1 MSRARR
7 APSVRTRTTVVA
19 AGVVLIA
26 LGAGAFGLVWL
37 VRDRLTSADRSATV
51 LRARDVLAL
60 AQSDDLPV
68 RLSFPGDENGATQVL
83 DAAGAVVASTANI
96 EGESPIS
103 PLRPAAGATA
113 SDIRRVD
120 VIDDEQRYV
129 VVAVAAGDGA
139 RTVVSATSLESTEDT
154 VSALT
159 EALAIGLP
167 VVIVMVAITTRIL
180 VGRALRP
187 VAAITAEVS
196 DITDRELDRRV
207 PEPSSSDEI
216 QQLAVTMN
224 RMLGRLE
231 ESSARQRR
239 FVADAS
245 HELRSPLASAR
256 AALEVAVLHPDSRE
270 SLVAAINDALID
282 HDRLD
287 RLAKDLL
294 AIARLDGQSSAGI
307 ATEVDVGSIVATLV
321 QRRPEGSIIL
331 DVQGDLAS
339 VRTSEHAVLQV
350 VTNLLD
356 NAARHRK
363 GATRVRVEQ
372 RPDGLV
378 VEVHD
383 DGPGIPAVDRQ
394 RVFEPFT
401 RLDEARVADEG
412 AGLGLAIVHE
422 LVTSLGG
429 TVSIGE
435 SALGGAA
442 AVVRIP
448 V

>member
-167 VVIVMVAITTRIL
+167 VVIVMVAISAPL
-180 VGRALRP
+180 V
-187 VAAITAEVS
+187 VCF
-196 DITDRELDRRV
+196 REGAYRR
-207 PEPSSSDEI
+207 PSSRS
-216 QQLAVTMN
+216 VT
-224 RMLGRLE
+224 RSRSGREGRL
-231 ESSARQRR
+231 
-239 FVADAS
+239 
-245 HELRSPLASAR
+245 
-256 AALEVAVLHPDSRE
+256 
-270 SLVAAINDALID
+270 
-282 HDRLD
+282 
-287 RLAKDLL
+287 
-294 AIARLDGQSSAGI
+294 
-307 ATEVDVGSIVATLV
+307 
-321 QRRPEGSIIL
+321 
-331 DVQGDLAS
+331 
-339 VRTSEHAVLQV
+339 
-350 VTNLLD
+350 
-356 NAARHRK
+356 
-363 GATRVRVEQ
+363 
-372 RPDGLV
+372 GLKLF
-378 VEVHD
+378 H
-383 DGPGIPAVDRQ
+383 
-394 RVFEPFT
+394 
-401 RLDEARVADEG
+401 
-412 AGLGLAIVHE
+412 
-422 LVTSLGG
+422 S
-429 TVSIGE
+429 
-435 SALGGAA
+435 
-442 AVVRIP
+442 
-448 V
+448 

>member
-1 MSRARR
+1 MSGTRR

-26 LGAGAFGLVWL
+26 LGVGAFGLVWL

-60 AQSDDLPV
+60 AQSDDLPS

-83 DAAGAVVASTANI
+83 DASGVVVASTDNV

-103 PLRPAAGATA
+103 PLRPAAGATS
-113 SDIRRVD
+113 SDIRQVD
-120 VIDDEQRYV
+120 AIDDEQRYV

-159 EALAIGLP
+159 EALVIGLP
-167 VVIVMVAITTRIL
+167 IVILMVAITTRIL

-231 ESSARQRR
+231 ESSVRQRR

-256 AALEVAVLHPDSRE
+256 AALEVAALHPDSRE

-294 AIARLDGQSSAGI
+294 ALARLDGRGSVGI
-307 ATEVDVGSIVATLV
+307 ATEVDVGSVVATLV
-321 QRRPEGSIIL
+321 ERRPEGTITL
-331 DVQGDLAS
+331 DMKGDLALA
-339 VRTSEHAVLQV
+339 RTSEHAVVQV
-350 VTNLLD
+350 MTNLLD
-356 NAARHRK
+356 NAARHR
-363 GATRVRVEQ
+363 ASTTQVRVSQQ
-372 RPDGLV
+372 RGRLV
-378 VEVHD
+378 LEVHD
-383 DGPGIPAVDRQ
+383 DGLGIPAADRE

-412 AGLGLAIVHE
+412 TGLGLAIVNE

-435 SALGGAA
+435 SDLGGAA
-442 AVVRIP
+442 VLVRLP
-448 V
+448 G

>member
-60 AQSDDLPV
+60 AQSDDLPA

-83 DAAGAVVASTANI
+83 DASGAVVASTDNVD
-96 EGESPIS
+96 GESAIS
-103 PLRPAAGATA
+103 SLRPAAGDTS
-113 SDIRRVD
+113 SDIRLVD
-120 VIDDEQRYV
+120 AIDDEQRYV
-129 VVAVAAGDGA
+129 VVAVAGDDGD

-154 VSALT
+154 VSALI

-167 VVIVMVAITTRIL
+167 IVIVMVAITTRLL

-207 PEPSSSDEI
+207 PEPSSSDEV

-231 ESSARQRR
+231 ESSVRQRR

-256 AALEVAVLHPDSRE
+256 AALEVAALHPDSRE

-294 AIARLDGQSSAGI
+294 ALARLNGQGPAGTT
-307 ATEVDVGSIVATLV
+307 TEVDVARVVATLV
-321 QRRPEGSIIL
+321 ERRPEGSITL
-331 DVQGDLAS
+331 DVDDDLAP
-339 VRTSEHAVLQV
+339 VRTSEHAVVQV
-350 VTNLLD
+350 LTNLLD
-356 NAARHRK
+356 NAARHR
-363 GATRVRVEQ
+363 ASTTRVRVE
-372 RPDGLV
+372 RRTGGWSIAVD
-378 VEVHD
+378 D
-383 DGPGIPAVDRQ
+383 DGPGVPVADRQ

-412 AGLGLAIVHE
+412 TGLGLAIVHE
-422 LVTSLGG
+422 LVTTLGG
-429 TVSIGE
+429 SVSIGE
-435 SALGGAA
+435 SDLGGAA
-442 AVVRIP
+442 VVIHLP
-448 V
+448 T